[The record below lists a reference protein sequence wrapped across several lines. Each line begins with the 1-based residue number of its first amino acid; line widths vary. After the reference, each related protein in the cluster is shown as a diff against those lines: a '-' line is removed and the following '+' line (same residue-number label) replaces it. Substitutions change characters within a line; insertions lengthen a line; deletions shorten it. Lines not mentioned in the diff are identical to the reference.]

1 MKTKTNCCSG
11 IAHFSYLSRLSH
23 LSRLS
28 FGSALLVLM
37 LVPVKA
43 FTQERVL
50 SNPPELLQDS
60 DSTDYQ
66 QGVLSL
72 ATSAMSSGSSNER
85 VLNLAVEYAE
95 SQLWNPATGQYDRV
109 RLRSYNGTDVDP
121 TSPFVAP
128 TIKINPG
135 ETIRVNLDNQLPA
148 DSSCINHPSDVN
160 IPHCFNGTNLHT
172 HGLWI
177 NPAGNGD
184 NVLLSI
190 NPGVQFEYEYNVP
203 ADHPSGTFWYHTHRH
218 GSTALQVS
226 SGMAGALIIEGDR
239 LPTPT
244 QNGDIDTLLGGFA
257 DLTLV
262 MQQIQYACRTAPT
275 PQNPNGTLKQT
286 AQGRYYCDPGDVG
299 VIEDYD
305 QFGPGTWPASGRYTS
320 INGHVLPTF
329 TATQGEVQ
337 RWRMIHAGVRDTI
350 SLQFYKALPSRSVR
364 DAGLLGSIEDEQSA
378 ISANCG
384 TEPLPYTL
392 IAADGLTLAA
402 GAQTDIATF
411 QPGYRYDAL
420 LVFPE
425 AGEYCVIDASAPAA
439 GNVNNEE
446 VGTRMLG
453 YVNVAAG
460 DDIGSDIQAY
470 LTQRLIANAQSEM
483 PPTVRASVINDLNDD
498 LKFSRFIPHPSVAE
512 SEVTGTQELTFYIDT
527 SSSDVQFEVGNT
539 LQTADVR
546 PYDPDRIDRKLPV
559 GSVEEWVMQS
569 HFVSHPFHIHVNPF
583 QVVEILDP
591 NGRDVS
597 AAGSVDDAGGSVDPQ
612 YAGLKGVWKDTLWIK
627 SLAPSQQ
634 DGYYTIRV
642 RTRYQRYIGE
652 FVLHCHILDHEDQGM
667 MQNVEI
673 VLPNS

>member
-1 MKTKTNCCSG
+1 
-11 IAHFSYLSRLSH
+11 
-23 LSRLS
+23 
-28 FGSALLVLM
+28 
-37 LVPVKA
+37 
-43 FTQERVL
+43 
-50 SNPPELLQDS
+50 
-60 DSTDYQ
+60 
-66 QGVLSL
+66 
-72 ATSAMSSGSSNER
+72 
-85 VLNLAVEYAE
+85 
-95 SQLWNPATGQYDRV
+95 
-109 RLRSYNGTDVDP
+109 
-121 TSPFVAP
+121 
-128 TIKINPG
+128 
-135 ETIRVNLDNQLPA
+135 
-148 DSSCINHPSDVN
+148 
-160 IPHCFNGTNLHT
+160 
-172 HGLWI
+172 
-177 NPAGNGD
+177 
-184 NVLLSI
+184 
-190 NPGVQFEYEYNVP
+190 
-203 ADHPSGTFWYHTHRH
+203 
-218 GSTALQVS
+218 
-226 SGMAGALIIEGDR
+226 
-239 LPTPT
+239 
-244 QNGDIDTLLGGFA
+244 
-257 DLTLV
+257 
-262 MQQIQYACRTAPT
+262 
-275 PQNPNGTLKQT
+275 
-286 AQGRYYCDPGDVG
+286 
-299 VIEDYD
+299 
-305 QFGPGTWPASGRYTS
+305 
-320 INGHVLPTF
+320 
-329 TATQGEVQ
+329 
-337 RWRMIHAGVRDTI
+337 MIHAGVRDTI